1 MDPFGGSDLF
11 SIFEDQGLAAVV
23 NVDAPVASPS
33 PSPAAAPAV
42 PVVKADKEAAAPGG
56 KNRRRGREESAAA
69 DSSKTERTA
78 SSPAPVKAEVKRSK
92 SKMSASAPATA
103 VTEAELAPSA
113 PSAAKPEL
121 SKSGSGESMNPLNVT
136 LAGDGSVREAVLD
149 DFAHYQEQVV
159 VGSTKPPKPSTPG
172 EKTCAMQTCY
182 PPRYNPEAPEN
193 APPPARK
200 EPAKTYPFTL
210 DPFQQRA
217 VECIERN
224 QSVLVSAHTSAG
236 KTVVA
241 EYAIALSLKMGQRVI
256 YTSPI
261 KALSN
266 QKFRELQEEFGDVG
280 LMTGDVTINP
290 TASCLVMTT
299 EILLNMLYRG
309 SEVVREIAWVIFDEV
324 HYMRDRSR
332 GVVWEATI
340 ILLPHK
346 CRFVFLSATIPNA
359 TEFALWV
366 AKLHAQPCSVVYTDY
381 RPTPLQ
387 HYVFPAGGEGLY
399 LCLDEK
405 GQFRDNNFQRAL
417 AVLNSDSSSGEAG
430 KSGNAPIADGAGGD
444 AKKRKKT
451 GGAGSDVY
459 KIVKMIM
466 EKQYQPCIVFSFS
479 KKDCESNAVAMA
491 KLDLCDDTEKQLITQ
506 IFSNAMQALNDDDKQ
521 LPQVVNMFPLLRRG
535 IGVHHG
541 GLLPILKEVVEI
553 LFQEGL
559 LKVLFST
566 ETFSMGL
573 NMPARTVVFTSVNKF
588 DGVTYRSISSGEYI
602 QMSGRAG
609 RRGLDD
615 KGIVIMMLDS
625 QMEPAVAKEMITG
638 AADPLHSSFHLGY
651 NMLLNLLRVDGA
663 DLEFMMARSFFQ
675 FQQQR
680 AAPQIQAAIDSLRE
694 QHDAIVV
701 PRAREVEAYHA
712 LQEELWKLKHEMRVA
727 MNVPDVAEP
736 FCNPGRIVRISAV
749 IRGASASSAPSVFD
763 AAGPG
768 PADEPSA
775 AAAAGAKGA
784 KNGAAAIAN
793 GSATG
798 GRPVKTDGTDP
809 NVGKSSVVTL
819 RGAAATALEVMLRLP
834 ALQGA
839 LAPTRF
845 RPGSADDY
853 SSGIPMPIMGA
864 SLPSI
869 TEVKAD
875 DKMGTAA
882 AAAASTAV
890 PAVSSDPRVT
900 ADGVLEQDWGW
911 GVIVNVRRRVAVPP
925 HALHGAYAPLP
936 PVMLQRAGPR
946 QIAVGV
952 VDTVV
957 DVLLAVDPDSMPR
970 EAVAPPP
977 APRPNQQPQRLPP
990 QEDSGS
996 SSAAA
1001 ITCATLRPAPAGV
1014 IPEYVIVPVVI
1025 SAINGLSTYRIKVHE
1040 KLHERGG
1047 RALMGT
1053 TLRQMLLRAK
1063 TSAVPAADAAAELLK
1078 RPEPRTDKD
1087 REEEAMADTRPDALP
1102 LLKPLESMKL
1112 KSDGF
1117 RALLARVAQLRR
1129 KIAAHPLHTA
1139 PERAELVALHGNKM
1153 ALAKQ
1158 AEWLRAKLAEVSQD
1172 SGLRQTLQRMRRVL
1186 RMLGHTS
1193 EDDVIQTKGRVACE
1207 LSTCDELV
1215 GAELVFTGM
1224 FNDLDIAQICA
1235 VCSCMVFDEA
1245 HDDQPPRLT
1254 EELAGP
1260 HRKLQEVA
1268 RTVGKVIVE
1277 SRLPLELE
1285 KYISSF
1291 NPFMME
1297 VLYAWVNGAKFAD
1310 ITKMTD
1316 AFEGTIIRVIR
1327 RLEELLRQF
1336 ASAAKSVGNTDLE
1349 KKFLAA
1355 IEKLKRDIVFAA
1367 SLYL

>member
-1 MDPFGGSDLF
+1 MDAFGGADLF
-11 SIFEDQGLAAVV
+11 SIFDDQGMAAVTET
-23 NVDAPVASPS
+23 
-33 PSPAAAPAV
+33 APA
-42 PVVKADKEAAAPGG
+42 PVVKPAKDAAAAASG
-56 KNRRRGREESAAA
+56 KDAANTTNTSTKAARRRARESTSAKEEPSTDAAELKTEASAARPKK
-69 DSSKTERTA
+69 S
-78 SSPAPVKAEVKRSK
+78 RS
-92 SKMSASAPATA
+92 AG
-103 VTEAELAPSA
+103 
-113 PSAAKPEL
+113 AAKQEDAPDASMKPEAGATSAL
-121 SKSGSGESMNPLNVT
+121 LQNVT
-136 LAGDGSVREAVLD
+136 LAAARESTRPLD
-149 DFAHYQEQVV
+149 DFAHYQEQLV
-159 VGSTKPPKPSTPG
+159 VGSAKPIKPSTAT

-182 PPRYNPEAPEN
+182 PPNYDPNDPAN
-193 APPPARK
+193 APPEPRK

-210 DPFQQRA
+210 DPFQQKA

-359 TEFALWV
+359 AEFALWV

-387 HYVFPAGGEGLY
+387 HYVFPAQGEGLY
-399 LCLDEK
+399 LVLDEK
-405 GQFRDNNFQRAL
+405 GQFKEQNFQRAL
-417 AVLNSDSSSGEAG
+417 AVLNADTAPGAPGGVDKGGSDVS
-430 KSGNAPIADGAGGD
+430 AGGD
-444 AKKRKKT
+444 GKAKRKKT

-466 EKQYQPCIVFSFS
+466 DKEYQPCIVFSFS

-491 KLDLCDDTEKQLITQ
+491 KLDLCDDAEKQLITQ
-506 IFSNAMQALNDDDKQ
+506 IFSNAMQALNEDDRQ

-553 LFQEGL
+553 LFGEGL

-588 DGVTYRSISSGEYI
+588 DGVTFRSISSGEYI

-615 KGIVIMMLDS
+615 KGIVIMMMDT
-625 QMEPAVAKEMITG
+625 QIEPHTAKEMITG

-680 AAPQIQAAIDSLRE
+680 AAPQIEAAIKTLEVQRDS
-694 QHDAIVV
+694 IVV

-712 LQEELWKLKHEMRVA
+712 LQEELWRLRHEIRV
-727 MNVPDVAEP
+727 VTSKPEFAEP
-736 FCNPGRIVRISAV
+736 FCNAGRLVRISAV
-749 IRGASASSAPSVFD
+749 VRGAGAGSSGASVLDPAATGAIAGALKSDGEAD
-763 AAGPG
+763 AVAVT
-768 PADEPSA
+768 
-775 AAAAGAKGA
+775 AAGA
-784 KNGAAAIAN
+784 
-793 GSATG
+793 
-798 GRPVKTDGTDP
+798 VDP
-809 NVGKSSVVTL
+809 NAGKSSTVTL
-819 RGAAATALEVMLRLP
+819 RGAAATALDVMLRLP
-834 ALQGA
+834 ALHGA
-839 LAPTRF
+839 LEPTRF
-845 RPGSADDY
+845 RAGMTADY
-853 SSGIPMPIMGA
+853 ATGLPMPIMGA
-864 SLPSI
+864 TLPSDAVA
-869 TEVKAD
+869 EGDRDPKSA
-875 DKMGTAA
+875 GAATAA
-882 AAAASTAV
+882 
-890 PAVSSDPRVT
+890 SSDPRVT
-900 ADGVLEQDWGW
+900 PQGALEMDWGW
-911 GVIVNVRRRVAVPP
+911 GVILGVRKNVALPP
-925 HALHGAYAPLP
+925 HVLHGAYEPVAP
-936 PVMLQRAGPR
+936 VALQRPGPR
-946 QIAVGV
+946 ATPVSVMG
-952 VDTVV
+952 TVV
-957 DVLLAVDPDSMPR
+957 EVLLPVDPASVPKEALAPKMEAARGEMP
-970 EAVAPPP
+970 
-977 APRPNQQPQRLPP
+977 
-990 QEDSGS
+990 GS
-996 SSAAA
+996 AMLHAAS
-1001 ITCATLRPAPAGV
+1001 LRPAPAGV
-1014 IPEYVIVPVVI
+1014 IPEYVVVPVLM
-1025 SAINGLSTYRIKVHE
+1025 SAFAGMSTYRVKVHDR
-1040 KLHERGG
+1040 LQERSG
-1047 RALMGT
+1047 RVLMGT
-1053 TLRQMLLRAK
+1053 TLRQMLMRTK
-1063 TSAVPAADAAAELLK
+1063 AANAANAEAAAVTAAATAAA
-1078 RPEPRTDKD
+1078 PGNDKNL
-1087 REEEAMADTRPDALP
+1087 ETEAMEDPRPDALP
-1102 LLKPLESMKL
+1102 LLKPMESMKI
-1112 KSDGF
+1112 KGDGF
-1117 RALLARVAQLRR
+1117 RALLSRVATLKR
-1129 KIAAHPLHTA
+1129 KVAAHPVHTA
-1139 PERAELVALHGNKM
+1139 ADRADLIALHANKN

-1158 AEWLRAKLAEVSQD
+1158 VDWLRGKLAEVSQD

-1186 RMLGHTS
+1186 RTLGHTS
-1193 EDDVIQTKGRVACE
+1193 VDDTIQTKGRVACE

-1215 GAELVFTGM
+1215 GSELVFTGV
-1224 FNDLDIAQICA
+1224 FNDLNVAQICA
-1235 VCSCMVFDEA
+1235 LCSCMVFDEA
-1245 HDDQPPRLT
+1245 QDDSVPKLS

-1260 HRKLQEVA
+1260 HRKLVEVA
-1268 RTVGKVIVE
+1268 RAVGKVIVE
-1277 SRLPLELE
+1277 ARLPLDLE
-1285 KYISSF
+1285 KFVASF

-1297 VLYAWVNGAKFAD
+1297 VLHAWVNGARFAD

-1316 AFEGTIIRVIR
+1316 VFEGTIIRVIR

-1336 ASAAKSVGNTDLE
+1336 ASAAKSVGNTELE
-1349 KKFLAA
+1349 QKFLKS